1 MQFERWNL
9 LHVGISKSALICC
22 SGTPLDSDSLQF
34 RTFRM
39 RQCLTVYN
47 GPLTG
52 GRPQLTDSP
61 LSVCAPLYTV
71 PVHFSEILLYY
82 DTLLHYFHVTTFSCC
97 TLFML
102 HFLHIALFFICRY
115 SFTFHVFFVLHFL
128 MLHLF
133 CVALYSCFTF
143 FICIHF
149 MLHFFVFAL
158 FSFPA
163 IFMLH
168 TFHIALFPSCTIFM
182 LLFFCVALFSCCLFC
197 VALFHCCTFFM
208 LHYIHV
214 ACHS

>member
-1 MQFERWNL
+1 MQFDRWNL
-9 LHVGISKSALICC
+9 LHVGISKSALIFC

-47 GPLTG
+47 GLLTG

-115 SFTFHVFFVLHFL
+115 SFTFHVFFVLHFF

-143 FICIHF
+143 FIYIHF
-149 MLHFFVFAL
+149 MLHFFVFPL
-158 FSFPA
+158 FSYPA
-163 IFMLH
+163 
-168 TFHIALFPSCTIFM
+168 IFM
-182 LLFFCVALFSCCLFC
+182 LLFFCVVLLWCCFFC
-197 VALFHCCTFFM
+197 VALFHCCTLFM
-208 LHYIHV
+208 LHFIHV
-214 ACHS
+214 ALSCLKLFRSSFL